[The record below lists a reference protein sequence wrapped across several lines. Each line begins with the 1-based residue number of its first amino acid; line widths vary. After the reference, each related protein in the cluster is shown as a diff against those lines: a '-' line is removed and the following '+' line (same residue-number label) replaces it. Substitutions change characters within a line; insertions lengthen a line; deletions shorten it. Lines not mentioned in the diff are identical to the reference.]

1 MQLKT
6 DRPMMRVN
14 AAGLAI
20 IKRFEGLRLRAY
32 LCPAHVWTIG
42 YGHTGLDVHQGA
54 EINEARADKLL
65 AADLD
70 HFERGVADMTRG
82 LNLNANQ
89 FSALVSFAYNVGL
102 SALQTSTLLRKVREG
117 DLFGAGVEFPRWNKA
132 GGRVLPGLVKRRT
145 EERAL
150 FEKPAAGGAQ

>member
-1 MQLKT
+1 MPAFDQHHLRIN
-6 DRPMMRVN
+6 DE
-14 AAGLAI
+14 GLRI
-20 IKRFEGLRLRAY
+20 IKQFEDLRLRAY

-42 YGHTGLDVHQGA
+42 YGHTGPDVHQGA
-54 EINEARADKLL
+54 EIDEARADKLL

-82 LNLNANQ
+82 LGLNGNQ

-117 DLFGAGVEFPRWNKA
+117 DLFGAGMEFPRWNKS
-132 GGRVLPGLVKRRT
+132 GGRVLPGLVKRRAA
-145 EERAL
+145 ERAL
-150 FEKPAAGGAQ
+150 FEKPKAGGAQ